1 MTIQEVERQSGMT
14 RANIRF
20 YEEKGLLT
28 PQRQP
33 NGYRDY
39 SAADVETLRR
49 VRLLR
54 SLDISIDTIRAL
66 QSGERTLEAVLAE
79 RERHWNDAKSRT
91 GDAEALCQRMRQDG
105 AQYATLDAEK
115 YLRPQPEAQRLYHPA
130 GQADQRPY
138 AFTPWRRLLAFNLD
152 YELCLL
158 LLYAVLSLGFHVNIT
173 KGSGLL
179 SLLYAYLALML
190 QLLIEPWLL
199 HRFGATPGKA
209 LMGIYIETE
218 SGERPTCA
226 QARARTWKRFW
237 YGLGASIP
245 IFGLVRMWK
254 KGYRPCRNCEPCAW
268 DSENELVCLIHDRK
282 TWRGWI
288 IAAAYAGCVA
298 VNVLLSSAAALPPC
312 RGRLTV
318 AQFARNYNML
328 ANYYGDETNWR
339 LDETGAWEDITPAG
353 VFIVRIGD
361 EIGRP
366 DWQFTLDADGYIQ
379 RAELAADYRNCDGMV
394 WISTL
399 EDQTL
404 LGTLSIACAQPGVH
418 AWSFAPQRIARAFKQ
433 QSDTGSVRMTYQGV
447 SIAYDCVYQ
456 GFAPAGTALIPVE
469 TENEAR
475 MHLSIEIGDESH

>member
-79 RERHWNDAKSRT
+79 RERHWNDAKGRAV
-91 GDAEALCQRMRQDG
+91 DAEALCQRMRQDG

-130 GQADQRPY
+130 EQADQRPY

-179 SLLYAYLALML
+179 SLLHAYLALML
-190 QLLIEPWLL
+190 QVLIEPWLL

-209 LMGIYIETE
+209 IMGIYIETE

-245 IFGLVRMWK
+245 IFGLVRMWQ
-254 KGYRPCRNCEPCAW
+254 KGYRPCRDCESCAW

-353 VFIVRIGD
+353 VFIVRVGD

-456 GFAPAGTALIPVE
+456 GFALAGTALIPVE

>member
-79 RERHWNDAKSRT
+79 RERHWNDAKGRA

-158 LLYAVLSLGFHVNIT
+158 LLCAVLSLGFHVNIT

-190 QLLIEPWLL
+190 QVLIEPWLL
-199 HRFGATPGKA
+199 HCFGTTPGKA

-245 IFGLVRMWK
+245 IFGLVRMWQ
-254 KGYRPCRNCEPCAW
+254 KGYRPCRDCESCAW

-282 TWRGWI
+282 AWRGWI
-288 IAAAYAGCVA
+288 MAAAYAGCVA

-339 LDETGAWEDITPAG
+339 LDETGTWEDITPAG

-404 LGTLSIACAQPGVH
+404 LGTLSIVCAQPGVH
-418 AWSFAPQRIARAFKQ
+418 AWSFAPQHIARAFKQ

-447 SIAYDCVYQ
+447 SVAYDCTYQ
-456 GFAPAGTALIPVE
+456 GFAPAGTALIPEE
-469 TENEAR
+469 TENEAHVKLR
-475 MHLSIEIGDESH
+475 IEIGDESH

>member
-79 RERHWNDAKSRT
+79 RERRWNDAKGRA

-115 YLRPQPEAQRLYHPA
+115 YLHPQPEAQRLYHPA

-158 LLYAVLSLGFHVNIT
+158 LLCAVLSLGFHVNIT

-190 QLLIEPWLL
+190 QALIEPWLL
-199 HRFGATPGKA
+199 HRFGTTPGKA

-218 SGERPTCA
+218 SGEPPTCA

-245 IFGLVRMWK
+245 IFGLVRMWQ
-254 KGYRPCRNCEPCAW
+254 KGYRPCRDCESCAW

-282 TWRGWI
+282 AWRGWI

-366 DWQFTLDADGYIQ
+366 DWKFTLDADGYIQ

-404 LGTLSIACAQPGVH
+404 LGTLSIVCAQPGVH

>member
-1 MTIQEVERQSGMT
+1 MKRT
-14 RANIRF
+14 
-20 YEEKGLLT
+20 EEKANNMHLQDVSQG
-28 PQRQP
+28 P
-33 NGYRDY
+33 DH
-39 SAADVETLRR
+39 AA
-49 VRLLR
+49 
-54 SLDISIDTIRAL
+54 S
-66 QSGERTLEAVLAE
+66 QAE
-79 RERHWNDAKSRT
+79 E
-91 GDAEALCQRMRQDG
+91 
-105 AQYATLDAEK
+105 
-115 YLRPQPEAQRLYHPA
+115 
-130 GQADQRPY
+130 RPY
-138 AFTPWRRLLAFNLD
+138 AFTPWRRLFAYNLD
-152 YELCLL
+152 CKLCQL
-158 LLYAVLSLGFHVNIT
+158 LLYAVLELGFHVNT
-173 KGSGLL
+173 NKRSWLL
-179 SLLYAYLALML
+179 SLLYACLALML

-199 HRFGATPGKA
+199 HRFGTTPGKA

-218 SGERPTCA
+218 SGERPTYA
-226 QARARTWKRFW
+226 QAIARTWKRFW
-237 YGLGASIP
+237 YGLGAEIP
-245 IFGLVRMWK
+245 ILNLVRMWK

-282 TWRGWI
+282 AWRGWI

-298 VNVLLSSAAALPPC
+298 VNVLLISASALPPC

-353 VFIVRIGD
+353 VFIVRVGD

-404 LGTLSIACAQPGVH
+404 LGTLSIVCAQPGVH

-433 QSDTGSVRMTYQGV
+433 QVDTGSMRIDYRGVSVAYDCTYQGF
-447 SIAYDCVYQ
+447 SQ
-456 GFAPAGTALIPVE
+456 AGAALIPEE
-469 TENEAR
+469 TENEAHVKLR
-475 MHLSIEIGDESH
+475 IEIGDESH

>member
-79 RERHWNDAKSRT
+79 RERRWNDAKGRA

-115 YLRPQPEAQRLYHPA
+115 YLHPQPEAQRLYHPA

-138 AFTPWRRLLAFNLD
+138 AFTTWRRLLAFNLD

-190 QLLIEPWLL
+190 QVLIEPWLL
-199 HRFGATPGKA
+199 HRFGTTLGKA
-209 LMGIYIETE
+209 IMGIYIETE

-237 YGLGASIP
+237 YGFGASIP
-245 IFGLVRMWK
+245 ILGLVRMWQ
-254 KGYRPCRNCEPCAW
+254 KGYRPCRDCESCAW

-282 TWRGWI
+282 AWRGWI
-288 IAAAYAGCVA
+288 MAAAYAGCVA

-318 AQFARNYNML
+318 EQFARNYNML

-353 VFIVRIGD
+353 VFIVRVGD

-379 RAELAADYRNCDGMV
+379 RAELAADYRNCAGMV

-404 LGTLSIACAQPGVH
+404 LGTLSIVCAQPGVH

-447 SIAYDCVYQ
+447 SIAYDCAYQ

-475 MHLSIEIGDESH
+475 MHLSIEIGDESY

>member
-1 MTIQEVERQSGMT
+1 MKRT
-14 RANIRF
+14 
-20 YEEKGLLT
+20 EEKANNMHLQDVSQG
-28 PQRQP
+28 P
-33 NGYRDY
+33 DH
-39 SAADVETLRR
+39 AA
-49 VRLLR
+49 
-54 SLDISIDTIRAL
+54 S
-66 QSGERTLEAVLAE
+66 QAE
-79 RERHWNDAKSRT
+79 E
-91 GDAEALCQRMRQDG
+91 
-105 AQYATLDAEK
+105 
-115 YLRPQPEAQRLYHPA
+115 
-130 GQADQRPY
+130 RPY
-138 AFTPWRRLLAFNLD
+138 AFTPWRRLFAYNLD
-152 YELCLL
+152 CKLCQL
-158 LLYAVLSLGFHVNIT
+158 LLYAVLELGFHVNT
-173 KGSGLL
+173 NKRSWLL
-179 SLLYAYLALML
+179 SLLYACLALML

-199 HRFGATPGKA
+199 HRFGTTPGKA

-218 SGERPTCA
+218 SGERPTYA
-226 QARARTWKRFW
+226 QAIARTWKRFW
-237 YGLGASIP
+237 YGLGAEIP
-245 IFGLVRMWK
+245 ILNLVRMWK

-282 TWRGWI
+282 AWRGWI

-298 VNVLLSSAAALPPC
+298 VNVLLSSVAALPPW

-328 ANYYGDETNWR
+328 ANYHGDETNWR

-404 LGTLSIACAQPGVH
+404 LGTLSIVCAQPGVH
-418 AWSFAPQRIARAFKQ
+418 AWSFAPQRIAKAFKQ

>member
-1 MTIQEVERQSGMT
+1 MKRT
-14 RANIRF
+14 
-20 YEEKGLLT
+20 EEKANNMHLQDVSQG
-28 PQRQP
+28 P
-33 NGYRDY
+33 DH
-39 SAADVETLRR
+39 AASQTE
-49 VRLLR
+49 
-54 SLDISIDTIRAL
+54 
-66 QSGERTLEAVLAE
+66 E
-79 RERHWNDAKSRT
+79 
-91 GDAEALCQRMRQDG
+91 
-105 AQYATLDAEK
+105 
-115 YLRPQPEAQRLYHPA
+115 
-130 GQADQRPY
+130 RPY
-138 AFTPWRRLLAFNLD
+138 AFTPWRRLFAYNLD
-152 YELCLL
+152 CKLCQL
-158 LLYAVLSLGFHVNIT
+158 LLYAVLELGFHVNT
-173 KGSGLL
+173 NKRSWLL
-179 SLLYAYLALML
+179 SLLYACLALML

-199 HRFGATPGKA
+199 HRFGTTPGKA

-218 SGERPTCA
+218 SGERPTCV

-245 IFGLVRMWK
+245 ILGLVRMWQ
-254 KGYRPCRNCEPCAW
+254 KGYRPCRDCESCAW

-282 TWRGWI
+282 AWRGWI
-288 IAAAYAGCVA
+288 MAAAYAGCVA
-298 VNVLLSSAAALPPC
+298 VNVLLSSVSALPPC

-353 VFIVRIGD
+353 VFIVRISD

-404 LGTLSIACAQPGVH
+404 LGTLSLVHAQPGVH

-447 SIAYDCVYQ
+447 SVAYDCTYQ

-469 TENEAR
+469 TENEAHVKLR
-475 MHLSIEIGDESH
+475 IEIGDESH

>member
-1 MTIQEVERQSGMT
+1 MKRT
-14 RANIRF
+14 
-20 YEEKGLLT
+20 EEKANNMHLQDVSQG
-28 PQRQP
+28 P
-33 NGYRDY
+33 DH
-39 SAADVETLRR
+39 AA
-49 VRLLR
+49 
-54 SLDISIDTIRAL
+54 S
-66 QSGERTLEAVLAE
+66 QAE
-79 RERHWNDAKSRT
+79 E
-91 GDAEALCQRMRQDG
+91 
-105 AQYATLDAEK
+105 
-115 YLRPQPEAQRLYHPA
+115 
-130 GQADQRPY
+130 RPY
-138 AFTPWRRLLAFNLD
+138 AFTPWRRLFAYNLD
-152 YELCLL
+152 CKLCQL
-158 LLYAVLSLGFHVNIT
+158 LLYAVLELGFHVNT
-173 KGSGLL
+173 NKRSWLL
-179 SLLYAYLALML
+179 SLLYACLALML

-199 HRFGATPGKA
+199 HRFGTTPGKA

-218 SGERPTCA
+218 SGERPTYA
-226 QARARTWKRFW
+226 QAIARTWKRFW
-237 YGLGASIP
+237 YGLGAEIP
-245 IFGLVRMWK
+245 ILNLVRMWK

-282 TWRGWI
+282 AWRGWI

-353 VFIVRIGD
+353 VFIVRVGD

-404 LGTLSIACAQPGVH
+404 LGTLSLVHAQPGVH

-433 QSDTGSVRMTYQGV
+433 QVDTGSMRIDYRGVSVAYDCTYQGF
-447 SIAYDCVYQ
+447 SQ
-456 GFAPAGTALIPVE
+456 AGAALIPEE
-469 TENEAR
+469 TENEAHVKLR
-475 MHLSIEIGDESH
+475 TEIGDESH

>member
-79 RERHWNDAKSRT
+79 RERRWNDAKSRA

-115 YLRPQPEAQRLYHPA
+115 YLHPQPEAQRLYHPA

-158 LLYAVLSLGFHVNIT
+158 LLYAVLSLCFHVNIT

-190 QLLIEPWLL
+190 QMLIEPWLL

-209 LMGIYIETE
+209 IMGIYIETE

-237 YGLGASIP
+237 YGFGASIP
-245 IFGLVRMWK
+245 ILGLVRMWQ
-254 KGYRPCRNCEPCAW
+254 KGYRPCRDCESCAW

-282 TWRGWI
+282 AWRGWI
-288 IAAAYAGCVA
+288 MAAAYAGCVA

-312 RGRLTV
+312 RGRLTE

-353 VFIVRIGD
+353 VFIVRVGD

-404 LGTLSIACAQPGVH
+404 LGTLSIVCAQPGVH
-418 AWSFAPQRIARAFKQ
+418 AWSFAPQRIAKAFKQ

-447 SIAYDCVYQ
+447 SVAYDCTYQ

>member
-79 RERHWNDAKSRT
+79 RERRWNDAKSRA

-115 YLRPQPEAQRLYHPA
+115 YLHPQPEAQRLYHPA

-138 AFTPWRRLLAFNLD
+138 AFTPWRRLFAYNLD
-152 YELCLL
+152 CKLCQL
-158 LLYAVLSLGFHVNIT
+158 LLYAVLELGFHVNT
-173 KGSGLL
+173 NKRSWLL
-179 SLLYAYLALML
+179 SLLYACLALML

-209 LMGIYIETE
+209 IMGIYIETE

-245 IFGLVRMWK
+245 ILGLVRMWQ
-254 KGYRPCRNCEPCAW
+254 KGYRPCRDCESCAW

-282 TWRGWI
+282 AWRGWI
-288 IAAAYAGCVA
+288 MAAAYAGCVA

-353 VFIVRIGD
+353 VFIVRVGD

-404 LGTLSIACAQPGVH
+404 LGTLSIVCAQPGVH

-433 QSDTGSVRMTYQGV
+433 QVDTGSMRIDYRGV
-447 SIAYDCVYQ
+447 SVAYDCTYQ
-456 GFAPAGTALIPVE
+456 GFAPAGTALISVE

>member
-1 MTIQEVERQSGMT
+1 MKRT
-14 RANIRF
+14 
-20 YEEKGLLT
+20 EEKANNMHLQDVSQG
-28 PQRQP
+28 P
-33 NGYRDY
+33 DH
-39 SAADVETLRR
+39 AA
-49 VRLLR
+49 
-54 SLDISIDTIRAL
+54 S
-66 QSGERTLEAVLAE
+66 QAE
-79 RERHWNDAKSRT
+79 E
-91 GDAEALCQRMRQDG
+91 
-105 AQYATLDAEK
+105 
-115 YLRPQPEAQRLYHPA
+115 
-130 GQADQRPY
+130 RPY
-138 AFTPWRRLLAFNLD
+138 AFTPWRRLFAYNLD
-152 YELCLL
+152 CKLCQL
-158 LLYAVLSLGFHVNIT
+158 LLYAVLELGFHVNT
-173 KGSGLL
+173 NKRSWLL
-179 SLLYAYLALML
+179 SLLYACLALML

-199 HRFGATPGKA
+199 HRFGTTPGKA

-218 SGERPTCA
+218 SGERPTYA
-226 QARARTWKRFW
+226 QAIARTWKRFW
-237 YGLGASIP
+237 YGLGAEIP
-245 IFGLVRMWK
+245 ILNLVRMWK

-282 TWRGWI
+282 AWRGWI

-298 VNVLLSSAAALPPC
+298 VNVLLISASALPPC

-353 VFIVRIGD
+353 VFIVRVGD

-404 LGTLSIACAQPGVH
+404 LGTLSLVHAQPGVH

-433 QSDTGSVRMTYQGV
+433 QVDTGSMRIDYRGVSVAYDCTYQGF
-447 SIAYDCVYQ
+447 SQ
-456 GFAPAGTALIPVE
+456 AGAALIPEE
-469 TENEAR
+469 TENEAHVKLR
-475 MHLSIEIGDESH
+475 TEIGDESH

>member
-20 YEEKGLLT
+20 YEEKRLLT

-39 SAADVETLRR
+39 SAADVETLQR

-79 RERHWNDAKSRT
+79 RERRWNDAKGRA

-115 YLRPQPEAQRLYHPA
+115 YLHPQPEAQRLYHPA

-138 AFTPWRRLLAFNLD
+138 AFTPWRRLLAFSLD

-173 KGSGLL
+173 KGSGLI
-179 SLLYAYLALML
+179 SLLYAYLALIL
-190 QLLIEPWLL
+190 QVLIEPWLL

-209 LMGIYIETE
+209 IMGIYIETE

-245 IFGLVRMWK
+245 IFGLVRMWQ
-254 KGYRPCRNCEPCAW
+254 KGYRPCRDCESCAW

-282 TWRGWI
+282 AWRGWI

-328 ANYYGDETNWR
+328 ADFYGDETNWR

>member
-79 RERHWNDAKSRT
+79 RERRWNDAKGRA

-115 YLRPQPEAQRLYHPA
+115 YLHPQPEAQRLYHPA

-138 AFTPWRRLLAFNLD
+138 AFTPWRRLLAYNLD
-152 YELCLL
+152 YKLCQL
-158 LLYAVLSLGFHVNIT
+158 LLYAVLELGFHVNT
-173 KGSGLL
+173 NKRSWLL
-179 SLLYAYLALML
+179 SLLYACLALTL

-199 HRFGATPGKA
+199 HRFGTTPGKA

-237 YGLGASIP
+237 YGLGAEIP
-245 IFGLVRMWK
+245 ILSLVRMWQ
-254 KGYRPCRNCEPCAW
+254 KGYRPCRDCESCAW

-282 TWRGWI
+282 AWRGWI

-353 VFIVRIGD
+353 VFIVRVGD

-404 LGTLSIACAQPGVH
+404 LGTLSIVCAQPGAH

-469 TENEAR
+469 TENEVHVKLR
-475 MHLSIEIGDESH
+475 IEIGDESH

>member
-1 MTIQEVERQSGMT
+1 MKRT
-14 RANIRF
+14 
-20 YEEKGLLT
+20 EEKANNMHLQDVSQG
-28 PQRQP
+28 P
-33 NGYRDY
+33 DH
-39 SAADVETLRR
+39 AA
-49 VRLLR
+49 
-54 SLDISIDTIRAL
+54 S
-66 QSGERTLEAVLAE
+66 QAE
-79 RERHWNDAKSRT
+79 E
-91 GDAEALCQRMRQDG
+91 
-105 AQYATLDAEK
+105 
-115 YLRPQPEAQRLYHPA
+115 
-130 GQADQRPY
+130 RPY
-138 AFTPWRRLLAFNLD
+138 AFTPWRRLFAYNLD
-152 YELCLL
+152 CKLCQL
-158 LLYAVLSLGFHVNIT
+158 LLYAVLELGFHVNT
-173 KGSGLL
+173 NKRSWLL
-179 SLLYAYLALML
+179 SLLYACLALML

-199 HRFGATPGKA
+199 HRFGTTPGKA

-218 SGERPTCA
+218 SGERPTYA
-226 QARARTWKRFW
+226 QAIARTWKRFW
-237 YGLGASIP
+237 YGLGAEIP
-245 IFGLVRMWK
+245 ILNLVRMWK

-282 TWRGWI
+282 AWRGWI

-353 VFIVRIGD
+353 VFIVRVGD

-404 LGTLSIACAQPGVH
+404 LGTLSIVCAQPGVH

-433 QSDTGSVRMTYQGV
+433 QVDTGSMRIDYRGVSVAYDCTYQGF
-447 SIAYDCVYQ
+447 SQ
-456 GFAPAGTALIPVE
+456 AGAALIPEE
-469 TENEAR
+469 TENEAHVKLR
-475 MHLSIEIGDESH
+475 IEIGDESH

>member
-1 MTIQEVERQSGMT
+1 MKRT
-14 RANIRF
+14 
-20 YEEKGLLT
+20 EEKANNMHLQDVSQG
-28 PQRQP
+28 P
-33 NGYRDY
+33 DH
-39 SAADVETLRR
+39 AA
-49 VRLLR
+49 
-54 SLDISIDTIRAL
+54 S
-66 QSGERTLEAVLAE
+66 QAE
-79 RERHWNDAKSRT
+79 E
-91 GDAEALCQRMRQDG
+91 
-105 AQYATLDAEK
+105 
-115 YLRPQPEAQRLYHPA
+115 
-130 GQADQRPY
+130 RPY
-138 AFTPWRRLLAFNLD
+138 AFTPWRRLFAYNLD
-152 YELCLL
+152 CKLCQL
-158 LLYAVLSLGFHVNIT
+158 LLYAVLELGFHVNT
-173 KGSGLL
+173 NKRSWLL
-179 SLLYAYLALML
+179 SLLYACLALML

-199 HRFGATPGKA
+199 HRFGTTPGKA

-218 SGERPTCA
+218 SGERPTYA
-226 QARARTWKRFW
+226 QAIARTWKRFW
-237 YGLGASIP
+237 YGLGAEIP
-245 IFGLVRMWK
+245 ILNLVRMWK

-282 TWRGWI
+282 AWRGWI

-298 VNVLLSSAAALPPC
+298 VNVLLSSVAALPPC

-353 VFIVRIGD
+353 VFIGRVGD

-404 LGTLSIACAQPGVH
+404 LGTLSIVCAQPGAH

-433 QSDTGSVRMTYQGV
+433 QVDTGSMRIDYRGVSVAYDCTYQGF
-447 SIAYDCVYQ
+447 SQ
-456 GFAPAGTALIPVE
+456 AGAALIPEE
-469 TENEAR
+469 TENEAHVKLR
-475 MHLSIEIGDESH
+475 IEIGDESH

>member
-79 RERHWNDAKSRT
+79 RERRWNDAKGRA

-190 QLLIEPWLL
+190 QVLIEPWLL
-199 HRFGATPGKA
+199 HRFGTTPGKA
-209 LMGIYIETE
+209 IMGIYIETE
-218 SGERPTCA
+218 SGERPTYA

-245 IFGLVRMWK
+245 IFGLVRMWQ
-254 KGYRPCRNCEPCAW
+254 KGYRPCRDCESCAW

-282 TWRGWI
+282 AWRGWI
-288 IAAAYAGCVA
+288 MAAAYAGCVA

-353 VFIVRIGD
+353 VFIVRVGD

-404 LGTLSIACAQPGVH
+404 LGTLSLVHAQPGVH

-433 QSDTGSVRMTYQGV
+433 QADTGSVRMTYQGV

>member
-1 MTIQEVERQSGMT
+1 MKRT
-14 RANIRF
+14 
-20 YEEKGLLT
+20 EEKANNMHLQDVSQG
-28 PQRQP
+28 P
-33 NGYRDY
+33 DH
-39 SAADVETLRR
+39 AA
-49 VRLLR
+49 
-54 SLDISIDTIRAL
+54 S
-66 QSGERTLEAVLAE
+66 QAE
-79 RERHWNDAKSRT
+79 E
-91 GDAEALCQRMRQDG
+91 
-105 AQYATLDAEK
+105 
-115 YLRPQPEAQRLYHPA
+115 
-130 GQADQRPY
+130 RPY
-138 AFTPWRRLLAFNLD
+138 AFTPWRRLFAYNLD
-152 YELCLL
+152 CKLCQL
-158 LLYAVLSLGFHVNIT
+158 LLYAVLELGFHVNT
-173 KGSGLL
+173 NKRSWLL
-179 SLLYAYLALML
+179 SLLYACLALML

-199 HRFGATPGKA
+199 HRFGTTPGKA

-218 SGERPTCA
+218 SGERPTYA
-226 QARARTWKRFW
+226 QAIARTWKRFW
-237 YGLGASIP
+237 YGLGAEIP
-245 IFGLVRMWK
+245 ILNLVRMWK

-282 TWRGWI
+282 AWRGWI

-353 VFIVRIGD
+353 VFIVRVGD

-404 LGTLSIACAQPGVH
+404 LGMLSIVCAQPGVH
-418 AWSFAPQRIARAFKQ
+418 AWSFAPQRIAKAFKQ

-447 SIAYDCVYQ
+447 SVAYDCTYQ
-456 GFAPAGTALIPVE
+456 GFSQAGAALIPEE
-469 TENEAR
+469 TENEAHVKLR
-475 MHLSIEIGDESH
+475 IEIGDESH

>member
-1 MTIQEVERQSGMT
+1 MKRT
-14 RANIRF
+14 
-20 YEEKGLLT
+20 EEKANNMHLQDVSQG
-28 PQRQP
+28 P
-33 NGYRDY
+33 DH
-39 SAADVETLRR
+39 AA
-49 VRLLR
+49 
-54 SLDISIDTIRAL
+54 S
-66 QSGERTLEAVLAE
+66 QAE
-79 RERHWNDAKSRT
+79 E
-91 GDAEALCQRMRQDG
+91 
-105 AQYATLDAEK
+105 
-115 YLRPQPEAQRLYHPA
+115 
-130 GQADQRPY
+130 RPY
-138 AFTPWRRLLAFNLD
+138 AFTPWRRLFAYNLD
-152 YELCLL
+152 CKLCQL
-158 LLYAVLSLGFHVNIT
+158 LLYAVLELGFHVNT
-173 KGSGLL
+173 NKRSWLL
-179 SLLYAYLALML
+179 SLLYACLALML

-199 HRFGATPGKA
+199 HRFGTTPGKA

-218 SGERPTCA
+218 SGERPTYA
-226 QARARTWKRFW
+226 QAIARTWKRFW
-237 YGLGASIP
+237 YGLGAEIP
-245 IFGLVRMWK
+245 ILNLVRMWK

-282 TWRGWI
+282 AWRGWI

-353 VFIVRIGD
+353 VFIVRVGD

-404 LGTLSIACAQPGVH
+404 LGTLSIVCAQPGVH
-418 AWSFAPQRIARAFKQ
+418 AWSFAPQRIAKAFKQ

-447 SIAYDCVYQ
+447 SVAYDCTYQ
-456 GFAPAGTALIPVE
+456 GFSQAGAALIPVE
-469 TENEAR
+469 TENEAHVKLR
-475 MHLSIEIGDESH
+475 IEIGDESH

>member
-1 MTIQEVERQSGMT
+1 MTIQKVERQSGMT

-79 RERHWNDAKSRT
+79 RERRWNDAKSRA

-190 QLLIEPWLL
+190 QVLIEPWLL
-199 HRFGATPGKA
+199 HRFGTTLGKA
-209 LMGIYIETE
+209 IMGIYIETE

-245 IFGLVRMWK
+245 ILGLVRMWQ
-254 KGYRPCRNCEPCAW
+254 KGYRPCRDCESCAW

-282 TWRGWI
+282 AWRGWI
-288 IAAAYAGCVA
+288 IAVAYAGCVA

-318 AQFARNYNML
+318 EQFARNYNML

-404 LGTLSIACAQPGVH
+404 LGTLSIVCAQPGVH

-433 QSDTGSVRMTYQGV
+433 QPDTGSVRMTYQGV

>member
-1 MTIQEVERQSGMT
+1 MKRT
-14 RANIRF
+14 
-20 YEEKGLLT
+20 EEKANNMHLQDVSQG
-28 PQRQP
+28 P
-33 NGYRDY
+33 DH
-39 SAADVETLRR
+39 AASQTE
-49 VRLLR
+49 
-54 SLDISIDTIRAL
+54 
-66 QSGERTLEAVLAE
+66 E
-79 RERHWNDAKSRT
+79 
-91 GDAEALCQRMRQDG
+91 
-105 AQYATLDAEK
+105 
-115 YLRPQPEAQRLYHPA
+115 
-130 GQADQRPY
+130 RPY
-138 AFTPWRRLLAFNLD
+138 AFTPWRRLFAYNLD
-152 YELCLL
+152 CKLCQL
-158 LLYAVLSLGFHVNIT
+158 LLYAVLELGFHVNT
-173 KGSGLL
+173 NKRSWLL
-179 SLLYAYLALML
+179 SLLYACLALML

-199 HRFGATPGKA
+199 HRFGTTPGKA

-218 SGERPTCA
+218 SGERPTYA
-226 QARARTWKRFW
+226 QAIARTWKRFW
-237 YGLGASIP
+237 YGLGAEIP
-245 IFGLVRMWK
+245 ILNLVRMWK

-282 TWRGWI
+282 AWRGWI

-298 VNVLLSSAAALPPC
+298 VNVLLSSVAALPPC

-404 LGTLSIACAQPGVH
+404 LGTLSIVCAQPGVH

-433 QSDTGSVRMTYQGV
+433 QVDTGSMRIDYRGVSVAYDCTYQGF
-447 SIAYDCVYQ
+447 SQ
-456 GFAPAGTALIPVE
+456 AGAALIPVE
-469 TENEAR
+469 TENEAHVKLR
-475 MHLSIEIGDESH
+475 IEIGDESH

>member
-1 MTIQEVERQSGMT
+1 MKRT
-14 RANIRF
+14 
-20 YEEKGLLT
+20 EEKANNMHLQDVSQG
-28 PQRQP
+28 P
-33 NGYRDY
+33 DH
-39 SAADVETLRR
+39 AA
-49 VRLLR
+49 
-54 SLDISIDTIRAL
+54 S
-66 QSGERTLEAVLAE
+66 QAE
-79 RERHWNDAKSRT
+79 E
-91 GDAEALCQRMRQDG
+91 
-105 AQYATLDAEK
+105 
-115 YLRPQPEAQRLYHPA
+115 
-130 GQADQRPY
+130 RPY
-138 AFTPWRRLLAFNLD
+138 AFTPWRRLFAYNLD
-152 YELCLL
+152 CKLCQL
-158 LLYAVLSLGFHVNIT
+158 LLYAVLELGFHVNT
-173 KGSGLL
+173 NKRSWLL
-179 SLLYAYLALML
+179 SLLYACLALML

-199 HRFGATPGKA
+199 HRFGTTPGKA

-218 SGERPTCA
+218 SGERPTYA
-226 QARARTWKRFW
+226 QAIARTWKRFW
-237 YGLGASIP
+237 YGLGAEIP
-245 IFGLVRMWK
+245 ILNLVRMWQ
-254 KGYRPCRNCEPCAW
+254 KGYRPCRDCESCAW

-282 TWRGWI
+282 AWRGWI
-288 IAAAYAGCVA
+288 MAAAYAGCVA

-318 AQFARNYNML
+318 EQFARNYNML

-404 LGTLSIACAQPGVH
+404 LGTLSIVCAQPGVH
-418 AWSFAPQRIARAFKQ
+418 AWSFAPQRIAKAFKQ

-447 SIAYDCVYQ
+447 SVAYDCTYQ

>member
-1 MTIQEVERQSGMT
+1 MKRT
-14 RANIRF
+14 
-20 YEEKGLLT
+20 EEKANNMHLQDVSQG
-28 PQRQP
+28 P
-33 NGYRDY
+33 DH
-39 SAADVETLRR
+39 AA
-49 VRLLR
+49 
-54 SLDISIDTIRAL
+54 S
-66 QSGERTLEAVLAE
+66 QAE
-79 RERHWNDAKSRT
+79 E
-91 GDAEALCQRMRQDG
+91 
-105 AQYATLDAEK
+105 
-115 YLRPQPEAQRLYHPA
+115 
-130 GQADQRPY
+130 RPY
-138 AFTPWRRLLAFNLD
+138 AFTPWRRLFAYNLD
-152 YELCLL
+152 CKLCQL
-158 LLYAVLSLGFHVNIT
+158 LLYAVLELGFHVNT
-173 KGSGLL
+173 NKRSWLL
-179 SLLYAYLALML
+179 SLLYACLALML

-199 HRFGATPGKA
+199 HRFGTTPGKA

-218 SGERPTCA
+218 SGERPTYA
-226 QARARTWKRFW
+226 QAIARTWKRFW
-237 YGLGASIP
+237 YGLGAEIP
-245 IFGLVRMWK
+245 ILNLVRMWK

-282 TWRGWI
+282 AWRGWI

-353 VFIVRIGD
+353 VFIVRVGD

-404 LGTLSIACAQPGVH
+404 LGTLSIVCAQPSVH
-418 AWSFAPQRIARAFKQ
+418 AWSFAPQRIAKAFKQ

-447 SIAYDCVYQ
+447 SVAYDCTYQ
-456 GFAPAGTALIPVE
+456 GFSQAGAALIPEE
-469 TENEAR
+469 TENEAHVKLR
-475 MHLSIEIGDESH
+475 IEIGDESH

>member
-1 MTIQEVERQSGMT
+1 MKRT
-14 RANIRF
+14 
-20 YEEKGLLT
+20 EEKANNMHLQDVSQG
-28 PQRQP
+28 P
-33 NGYRDY
+33 DH
-39 SAADVETLRR
+39 AA
-49 VRLLR
+49 
-54 SLDISIDTIRAL
+54 S
-66 QSGERTLEAVLAE
+66 QAE
-79 RERHWNDAKSRT
+79 E
-91 GDAEALCQRMRQDG
+91 
-105 AQYATLDAEK
+105 
-115 YLRPQPEAQRLYHPA
+115 
-130 GQADQRPY
+130 RPY
-138 AFTPWRRLLAFNLD
+138 AFTPWRRLFAYNLD
-152 YELCLL
+152 CKLCQL
-158 LLYAVLSLGFHVNIT
+158 LLYAVLELGFHVNT
-173 KGSGLL
+173 NKRSWLL
-179 SLLYAYLALML
+179 SLLYACLALML

-199 HRFGATPGKA
+199 HRFGTTPGKA

-218 SGERPTCA
+218 SGERPTYA
-226 QARARTWKRFW
+226 QAIARTWKRFW
-237 YGLGASIP
+237 YGLGAEIP
-245 IFGLVRMWK
+245 ILNLVRMWK

-282 TWRGWI
+282 AWRGWI
-288 IAAAYAGCVA
+288 MAAAYAGCVA

-353 VFIVRIGD
+353 VFIVRVGD

-404 LGTLSIACAQPGVH
+404 LGTLSIVCAQPGVH
-418 AWSFAPQRIARAFKQ
+418 AWSFAPQRIAKAFKQ

-447 SIAYDCVYQ
+447 SVAYDCTYQ
-456 GFAPAGTALIPVE
+456 GFSQAGAALIPEE
-469 TENEAR
+469 TENEAHVKLR
-475 MHLSIEIGDESH
+475 IEIGDESH

>member
-1 MTIQEVERQSGMT
+1 MKKT
-14 RANIRF
+14 
-20 YEEKGLLT
+20 EEKANNMHLQDVSQG
-28 PQRQP
+28 P
-33 NGYRDY
+33 DH
-39 SAADVETLRR
+39 AA
-49 VRLLR
+49 
-54 SLDISIDTIRAL
+54 S
-66 QSGERTLEAVLAE
+66 QAE
-79 RERHWNDAKSRT
+79 E
-91 GDAEALCQRMRQDG
+91 
-105 AQYATLDAEK
+105 
-115 YLRPQPEAQRLYHPA
+115 
-130 GQADQRPY
+130 RPY
-138 AFTPWRRLLAFNLD
+138 AFTPWRRLFAYNLD
-152 YELCLL
+152 CKLCQL
-158 LLYAVLSLGFHVNIT
+158 LLYAVLELGFHVNT
-173 KGSGLL
+173 NKRSWLL
-179 SLLYAYLALML
+179 SLLYACLALML

-199 HRFGATPGKA
+199 HRFGTTPGKA

-218 SGERPTCA
+218 SGERPAYA
-226 QARARTWKRFW
+226 QAIARTWKRFW
-237 YGLGASIP
+237 YGLGAEIP
-245 IFGLVRMWK
+245 ILNLVRMWK

-282 TWRGWI
+282 AWRGWI

-379 RAELAADYRNCDGMV
+379 RAELAVDYRNCDGMV

-404 LGTLSIACAQPGVH
+404 LGTLSIVCAQPGVH

-456 GFAPAGTALIPVE
+456 GFAPADTALIPVE
-469 TENEAR
+469 TENEAHMKLR
-475 MHLSIEIGDESH
+475 IEIGDESH

>member
-1 MTIQEVERQSGMT
+1 LKRT
-14 RANIRF
+14 
-20 YEEKGLLT
+20 EEKANNMHLQDVSQG
-28 PQRQP
+28 P
-33 NGYRDY
+33 DH
-39 SAADVETLRR
+39 AA
-49 VRLLR
+49 
-54 SLDISIDTIRAL
+54 S
-66 QSGERTLEAVLAE
+66 QAE
-79 RERHWNDAKSRT
+79 E
-91 GDAEALCQRMRQDG
+91 
-105 AQYATLDAEK
+105 
-115 YLRPQPEAQRLYHPA
+115 
-130 GQADQRPY
+130 RPY
-138 AFTPWRRLLAFNLD
+138 AFTPWRRLFAYNLD
-152 YELCLL
+152 CKLCQL
-158 LLYAVLSLGFHVNIT
+158 LLYAVLELGFHVNT
-173 KGSGLL
+173 NKRSWLL
-179 SLLYAYLALML
+179 SLLYACLALML

-199 HRFGATPGKA
+199 HRFGTTPGKA

-218 SGERPTCA
+218 SGERPTYA
-226 QARARTWKRFW
+226 QAIARTWKRFW
-237 YGLGASIP
+237 YGLGAEIP
-245 IFGLVRMWK
+245 ILNLVRMWK

-282 TWRGWI
+282 AWRGWI

-298 VNVLLSSAAALPPC
+298 VNVLLSSVAALPPC

-353 VFIVRIGD
+353 VFIVRVGD

-404 LGTLSIACAQPGVH
+404 LGTLSIVCTQPGVH

-447 SIAYDCVYQ
+447 SIVYDCVYQ

>member
-1 MTIQEVERQSGMT
+1 MKKT
-14 RANIRF
+14 
-20 YEEKGLLT
+20 EEKANNMHLQDVSQG
-28 PQRQP
+28 P
-33 NGYRDY
+33 DH
-39 SAADVETLRR
+39 AA
-49 VRLLR
+49 
-54 SLDISIDTIRAL
+54 S
-66 QSGERTLEAVLAE
+66 QAE
-79 RERHWNDAKSRT
+79 E
-91 GDAEALCQRMRQDG
+91 
-105 AQYATLDAEK
+105 
-115 YLRPQPEAQRLYHPA
+115 
-130 GQADQRPY
+130 RPY
-138 AFTPWRRLLAFNLD
+138 AFTPWRRLFAYNLD
-152 YELCLL
+152 CKLCRLL
-158 LLYAVLSLGFHVNIT
+158 LFAVLELGFHVNT
-173 KGSGLL
+173 NKRSWLL
-179 SLLYAYLALML
+179 SLLYACLALML

-199 HRFGATPGKA
+199 HRFGTTPGKA

-218 SGERPTCA
+218 SGERPTYA
-226 QARARTWKRFW
+226 QAIARTWKRFW
-237 YGLGASIP
+237 YGLGAEIP
-245 IFGLVRMWK
+245 ILNLVRMWK

-282 TWRGWI
+282 AWRGWI

-298 VNVLLSSAAALPPC
+298 VNVLLSSVAALPPC

-404 LGTLSIACAQPGVH
+404 LGTLSIVCAQPGVH

-433 QSDTGSVRMTYQGV
+433 QVDTGSMRIDYRGVSVAYDCTYQGF
-447 SIAYDCVYQ
+447 SQ
-456 GFAPAGTALIPVE
+456 AGAALIPEE
-469 TENEAR
+469 TENEAHVKLR
-475 MHLSIEIGDESH
+475 IEIGDESH